1 ILNIRKTRWLALW
14 IIVLFPFG
22 LKAQERATI
31 QAIVIDELSQEP
43 VGFASAALLEERT
56 QNYVKGMQTVDNG
69 KILSTDVAPG
79 TYVMR
84 ITYVGYEDYL
94 KTEIQVNAGE
104 QVDLG
109 NIPLQPSGELLDEVV
124 IDGTP
129 PAMELGIDRRIFN
142 VEQSTISMGGTATDV
157 L

>member
-1 ILNIRKTRWLALW
+1 CSYYSTSDTRNKHMTFILNIRKTRWLALW

-69 KILSTDVAPG
+69 KILFTDVAPG

-94 KTEIQVNAGE
+94 KTEIQVN
-104 QVDLG
+104 
-109 NIPLQPSGELLDEVV
+109 
-124 IDGTP
+124 
-129 PAMELGIDRRIFN
+129 
-142 VEQSTISMGGTATDV
+142 
-157 L
+157 